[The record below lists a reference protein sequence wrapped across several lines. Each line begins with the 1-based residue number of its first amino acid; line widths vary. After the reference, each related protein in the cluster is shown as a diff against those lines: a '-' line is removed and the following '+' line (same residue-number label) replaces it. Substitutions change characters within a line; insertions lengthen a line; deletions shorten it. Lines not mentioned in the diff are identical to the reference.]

1 MKHWIAALLLVT
13 AHSAAAEDPQVI
25 LRTSHGDITL
35 RLFADKAP
43 ITVENFLA
51 YADSGFFEGTIFHRV
66 IPGFMIQGGGMTP
79 RMEEKPTGDPIKNE
93 SRNRLHH
100 ERGTVAMARTNDPDS
115 ATSQFF
121 INVRNNF
128 RLDWSPSSPG
138 YTVFGEVIDGMFA
151 VDSIAMEPTGRL
163 MGHDDVPVNPILITE
178 VVVVGEESAGEESAG
193 EESAGEESAGQ
204 EEDTEAAALET
215 ESSE

>member
-1 MKHWIAALLLVT
+1 MKHWIAALLLAAAT
-13 AHSAAAEDPQVI
+13 TAAAEDPQVI
-25 LRTSHGDITL
+25 IKTSFGDITV

-43 ITVENFLA
+43 VTVENFLS
-51 YADSGFFEGTIFHRV
+51 YAESGFYEGTIFHRV

-100 ERGTVAMARTNDPDS
+100 ERGTIAMARTNEPDS

-128 RLDWSPSSPG
+128 RLDWSPGSPG
-138 YTVFGEVIDGMFA
+138 YTVFGEVVDGMFV
-151 VDSIAMEPTGRL
+151 VDSIAIEPTGQM
-163 MGHDDVPVNPILITE
+163 MGHGDVPVTPILINE
-178 VVVVGEESAGEESAG
+178 VVIV
-193 EESAGEESAGQ
+193 GQ
-204 EEDTEAAALET
+204 EAEPAAPEPAA
-215 ESSE
+215 SE